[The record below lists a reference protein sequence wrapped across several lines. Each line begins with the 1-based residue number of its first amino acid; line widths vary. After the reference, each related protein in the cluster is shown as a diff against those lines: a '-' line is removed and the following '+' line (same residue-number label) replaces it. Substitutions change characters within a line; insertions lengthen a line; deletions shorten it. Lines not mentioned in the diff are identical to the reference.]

1 MDRGSSSEVEDRLKE
16 YEKRRTI
23 QKRFLAAAAGMESWD
38 GFEKYVGVRIVILV
52 SGMGVKR
59 GRVG

>member
-16 YEKRRTI
+16 YKKRRTI
-23 QKRFLAAAAGMESWD
+23 QKRFHAATTGMESWV

-59 GRVG
+59 GRDG